1 MTDEPED
8 KTATETE
15 TPAKC
20 PACDRDFDV
29 EVDTDEFV
37 STPGIDRPG
46 YWDEV
51 KLVATM
57 AAHMYPHIDGGPAQA
72 VETAQLILQETH
84 KAIDADLEP
93 ELAEPKPAG
102 EVS

>member
-1 MTDEPED
+1 MSLL
-8 KTATETE
+8 AR
-15 TPAKC
+15 
-20 PACDRDFDV
+20 RDQVRGHASGEARHGPVGDHSAV
-29 EVDTDEFV
+29 ELQ
-37 STPGIDRPG
+37 
-46 YWDEV
+46 EV